1 MVDIFGAGAPLTSGS
16 LEIAKISGETVIG
29 KISGETVIG
38 KISGETVIGKISGET
53 IIGKI
58 SGETVIGKVSG
69 ETVLAKISGETVI
82 TNISGQTVKTAVPTS
97 LNHGRVII
105 SGTNLS
111 GASPVVLGSAEIRT
125 VLVKAEPTN
134 SGTVYI
140 GDTNVSSDKGYPL
153 AAGESVSINIDNLNK
168 IGLVSEV
175 DGDAVRYIVV
185 A

>member
-1 MVDIFGAGAPLTSGS
+1 MEVFGVGAPIISGS
-16 LEIAKISGETVIG
+16 TEIAKISGETVIS
-29 KISGETVIG
+29 KISGETVIS
-38 KISGETVIGKISGET
+38 KISGETVISKISGET

-58 SGETVIGKVSG
+58 SGETVV
-69 ETVLAKISGETVI
+69 AKISGESVI
-82 TNISGQTVKTAVPTS
+82 ANISGQVVKTAVPTTVA
-97 LNHGRVII
+97 HGRVMV

-111 GASPVVLGSAEIRT
+111 GASPVILGSGVMRT

-134 SGTVYI
+134 SGKIYI

-153 AAGESVSINIDNLNK
+153 EPGESVSISVDNLNK

-185 A
+185 N

>member
-16 LEIAKISGETVIG
+16 LEIAKISGETVIAKVSG
-29 KISGETVIG
+29 ETVITRISGETVIG

-53 IIGKI
+53 
-58 SGETVIGKVSG
+58 VLAKVSG
-69 ETVLAKISGETVI
+69 ETVVAK
-82 TNISGQTVKTAVPTS
+82 ISGQTVKTAVPTS

-140 GDTNVSSDKGYPL
+140 GDTNVSSDKATHSQQASQSL
-153 AAGESVSINIDNLNK
+153 
-168 IGLVSEV
+168 
-175 DGDAVRYIVV
+175 
-185 A
+185 

>member
-1 MVDIFGAGAPLTSGS
+1 MVDIFGTGAPLTSGS
-16 LEIAKISGETVIG
+16 IEIAKISGETVLA

-58 SGETVIGKVSG
+58 SGETV
-69 ETVLAKISGETVI
+69 LAKISGESVI
-82 TNISGQTVKTAVPTS
+82 ASISGQTVKTAVPTS

-125 VLVKAEPTN
+125 VLVKAESTN

-140 GDTNVSSDKGYPL
+140 GDTSVSSDKGYPL
-153 AAGESVSINIDNLNK
+153 AAGESLAINIDNLNK

>member
-16 LEIAKISGETVIG
+16 IEIAKISGETVIG

-38 KISGETVIGKISGET
+38 KISGETVISKISGET

-58 SGETVIGKVSG
+58 SGETDLAKVSG
-69 ETVLAKISGETVI
+69 ETLLAKISGETV
-82 TNISGQTVKTAVPTS
+82 KTAVPSS
-97 LNHGRVII
+97 LNHGRVVI

-111 GASPVVLGSAEIRT
+111 GASPVILGSAEIRT
-125 VLVKAEPTN
+125 VLVKAESAN

-140 GDTNVSSDKGYPL
+140 GDVNVSSDKGYPL
-153 AAGESVSINIDNLNK
+153 SPGESVSINIDNLNK